1 MQGFTPPHSQESEKA
16 VLGAILKEPIHL
28 TGIISDGLLAEHF
41 FGDAHRRIFQAIIE
55 LDETKDPIDIVSV
68 AEKLK
73 CGANSQGQ
81 EIGYGYLIELVQAAP
96 VAQNSGYYA
105 TQIKK
110 HAYLRRIGSIGPSVT
125 SRAAT
130 ADGDVTEFLSEFDKE
145 IQAIFSEQNRQQGL
159 MHAEKILDSTLE
171 EIERRINSNGAP
183 TGIPSGF
190 TDLDA
195 LTGGFQRSDLIILA
209 ARPAMGKT
217 AFALNIAANAA
228 RHNFPTVFFS
238 LEMPKNQL
246 MMRLISAEGKIDSSR
261 LRKGDL
267 EAEDLNRLTE
277 ATNKIMR
284 MPISMD
290 DTGGITL
297 AEMRSRLRNYD
308 RELKQSDKDSGIG
321 LVIID
326 YLQLMGTSSKRAD
339 SREREVAELSGG
351 LKALAKELN
360 VPVIVLSQLNRSAD
374 TRTDHR
380 PKTSDLR
387 ESGAIEQDADLIM
400 FVYRDEYYNP
410 NSEDAGKAEIII
422 AKNRH
427 GSLEEIKLA
436 AQLKFVSF
444 YNLMK

>member
-1 MQGFTPPHSQESEKA
+1 M
-16 VLGAILKEPIHL
+16 
-28 TGIISDGLLAEHF
+28 
-41 FGDAHRRIFQAIIE
+41 
-55 LDETKDPIDIVSV
+55 
-68 AEKLK
+68 
-73 CGANSQGQ
+73 
-81 EIGYGYLIELVQAAP
+81 QAAP

-110 HAYLRRIGSIGPSVT
+110 HAYLRRIVSIGQSVT

-238 LEMPKNQL
+238 LERPKNQL